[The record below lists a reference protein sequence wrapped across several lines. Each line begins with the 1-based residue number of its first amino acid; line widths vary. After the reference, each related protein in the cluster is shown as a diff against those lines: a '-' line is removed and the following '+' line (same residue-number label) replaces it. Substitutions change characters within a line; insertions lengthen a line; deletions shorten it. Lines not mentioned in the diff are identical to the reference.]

1 MVILSLTS
9 GDRLGPYEVVGPLGA
24 GGMGEVYRGRDPRLG
39 REVAIKV
46 LPAAVSSD
54 SERLHRFEQE
64 ARAAA
69 ALNHPNIL
77 AVFDIGQHGGA
88 PYIVSELLEGE
99 TLHDRLTEGALPVRT
114 AVEYAVQIAHG
125 LAAAHEKGI
134 VHRDLKPGNVF
145 VTTDGR
151 VKILDFG
158 LAKLVEAEPAGAG
171 ASLLPTAAADT
182 APGVVLGTFGYM
194 SPEQVR
200 GATVDR
206 RSDIFSLGVILYELL
221 TGRRAFARETAPE
234 TMTAILREDVP
245 DLHASAPQVW
255 PHLEH
260 VLRRCLDKDPSRR
273 FQSTQDLAFA
283 LATTGAASTSSGTAA
298 LGPARRR
305 RWPRVVL
312 ASAAGFVVLV
322 ALVSMAAVLLRR
334 PPATSQLVRRLALA
348 LPDAEPLALASLTP
362 LGLGKISIAISPDGK
377 RVVYVANRS
386 GTPQLVVRELDQF
399 EARPLRGTEG
409 AYGPFFS
416 PDGGSVAFFSQNS
429 LKRVS
434 LAGGEPVTVTEARHA
449 RNGAWLP
456 DGSIVFGNLE
466 GSLLIHV
473 QTAGSTSR
481 TVATSSYLF
490 QSLAALPKASAVLV
504 DVWSGP
510 NPDFNTIEAISL
522 QDGVRKV
529 LLSGGTR
536 PAYADGRLLFMRGG
550 ALFAAPFDADRLE
563 VTGSAVAVVEGIRT
577 ESEGT
582 GQVAVSAEG
591 TLVYVEGMPAWEGT
605 PVSVSR
611 DGKTRPIGTP
621 KHVYGMP
628 ALSPDGRR
636 LAIEV
641 AATTVDIWVFEIDR
655 GTFTRL
661 TQDGRNS
668 SPVWSPDSRQIAY
681 AASRGGTSTVVSRPA
696 DGSGPETTLWGGKPE
711 CRPYSWA
718 PDGKSLALGCAI
730 EGREDD
736 LYAFWLGTAN
746 PLRPFFGTPYS
757 DWGSRFSPDGKWIA
771 YISDA
776 SGQYEVY
783 VRPYPGP
790 GSQWQISTGGGEE
803 PTWSRDGKEIFYR
816 NGTKWMAAE
825 VKTTPEFS
833 ASPPSLLFQGPFV
846 NVPGPS
852 YDVGPDGRFVLI
864 EGPPETPVR
873 RLNVVLNWFDELRRL
888 VPSAR

>member
-1 MVILSLTS
+1 MPLTS
-9 GDRLGPYEVVGPLGA
+9 GARLGPYEVVGSLGA

-54 SERLHRFEQE
+54 PERLHRFEQE

-77 AVFDIGQHGGA
+77 AVFDIGQHDGS

-99 TLHDRLTEGALPVRT
+99 TLRERLAAGGLPVRT
-114 AVEYAVQIAHG
+114 AVEYGVQIAHG

-134 VHRDLKPGNVF
+134 VHRDLKPANVF

-158 LAKLVEAEPAGAG
+158 LAKLVDPEPAAAG
-171 ASLLPTAAADT
+171 MSLLATGDT

-200 GATVDR
+200 GATIDR
-206 RSDIFSLGVILYELL
+206 RSDIFAFGVILYELL

-245 DLHASAPQVW
+245 DLHASAQHVTPQ
-255 PHLEH
+255 LEQ

-283 LATTGAASTSSGTAA
+283 LSTVGAPSSSSSGVAAITGA
-298 LGPARRR
+298 PRKN
-305 RWPRVVL
+305 WPRLVFGG
-312 ASAAGFVVLV
+312 AAGFVVLI
-322 ALVSMAAVLLRR
+322 ALVTMAAVLLQRR
-334 PPATSQLVRRLALA
+334 TTTAQPVRRLALT
-348 LPDAEPLALASLTP
+348 LPDAEPLAAASFAP

-399 EARPLRGTEG
+399 DVRPLRGTEG

-416 PDGGSVAFFSQNS
+416 PDGGSVGFFTQTA
-429 LKRVS
+429 LKRLS
-434 LAGGEPVTVTEARHA
+434 LAGGDPVTVAETRHA
-449 RNGAWLP
+449 RSGAWLS
-456 DGSIVFGNLE
+456 DDSIVFGNLE
-466 GSLLIHV
+466 GSQLMQAQL
-473 QTAGSTSR
+473 AGSSVR
-481 TVATSSYLF
+481 TVVTSEYMF
-490 QSLAALPKASAVLV
+490 QSVGALPNAATVLV
-504 DVWSGP
+504 DIREGP
-510 NPDFNTIEAISL
+510 NPDFNTIEAISI
-522 QDGVRKV
+522 QDGKRKQI
-529 LLSGGTR
+529 LQGGTH
-536 PAYADGRLLFMRGG
+536 PVYADGRLLFTRSGT
-550 ALFAAPFDADRLE
+550 LFAAPFDVERLE
-563 VTGSAVAVVEGIRT
+563 VTGQAIAAVEGVRSET
-577 ESEGT
+577 EGT
-582 GQVAVSAEG
+582 GQFAVAGDG
-591 TLVYVEGMPAWEGT
+591 TLVYVEGAPGWEGT
-605 PVSVSR
+605 PVWVSR
-611 DGKTRPIGTP
+611 DGKREPIGTP
-621 KHVYGMP
+621 KRVYGKP
-628 ALSPDGRR
+628 VLSPDGRR
-636 LAIEV
+636 LAFEV
-641 AATTVDIWVFEIDR
+641 AAQTVDIWVFEIGR

-661 TQDGRNS
+661 TQEGKNS
-668 SPVWSPDSRQIAY
+668 SPVWSPDGRLIAY
-681 AASRGGTSTVVSRPA
+681 AATRGDTTTIVSRPA
-696 DGSGPETTLWGGKPE
+696 DGSGPETTLWNGKPV

-718 PDGKSLALGCAI
+718 PDGKSLALGCSV
-730 EGREDD
+730 EGREED
-736 LYAFWLGTAN
+736 LYSLWPGAAM
-746 PLRPFFGTPYS
+746 PLRPFVSTVYS
-757 DWGSRFSPDGKWIA
+757 DWGPSFSPDGGWIA

-776 SGQYEVY
+776 SGQYEIY

-816 NGTKWMAAE
+816 NGTKWMVTAVNA
-825 VKTTPEFS
+825 KTEFS
-833 ASPPSLLFQGPFV
+833 ASPPMLLFQGPFV

-852 YDVGPDGRFVLI
+852 YDVGPDGRFVLL

-873 RLNVVLNWFDELRRL
+873 RLNVVLNWFDDLRRL
-888 VPSAR
+888 VPPAR

>member
-1 MVILSLTS
+1 MPLTS
-9 GDRLGPYEVVGPLGA
+9 GVRLGPYEVVGPLGA

-46 LPAAVSSD
+46 LPAAVSTD
-54 SERLHRFEQE
+54 PERLHRFEQE

-77 AVFDIGQHGGA
+77 AVYDIGQHDGA

-99 TLHDRLTEGALPVRT
+99 TLRDRITEGALPVRT

-158 LAKLVEAEPAGAG
+158 LAKLVDPEPTGAG

-206 RSDIFSLGVILYELL
+206 RSDIFALGVMLYELL

-245 DLHASAPQVW
+245 DLHASAPQVT
-255 PHLEH
+255 PHLEQ

-283 LATTGAASTSSGTAA
+283 LATIGTASSTSSGTAA
-298 LGPARRR
+298 LGGAPRRK
-305 RWPRVVL
+305 WTRVVL
-312 ASAAGFVVLV
+312 GVAAAFVGLV
-322 ALVSMAAVLLRR
+322 ALVSIAAVLLRR
-334 PPATSQLVRRLALA
+334 PQAASPPVRRLSLA
-348 LPDAEPLALASLTP
+348 LPDAEPLATASLTP

-377 RVVYVANRS
+377 RVVYAANRN
-386 GTPQLVVRELDQF
+386 GTAQLVVRELDQF
-399 EARPLRGTEG
+399 DSRPLRGTEG

-416 PDGGSVAFFSQNS
+416 PDGASVAFFSQNA

-434 LAGGEPVTVTEARHA
+434 LAGGEPVTVAETRHA

-473 QTAGSTSR
+473 QTAESASR

-490 QSLAALPKASAVLV
+490 QSLAALPKASAMLV
-504 DVWSGP
+504 DIRSGP
-510 NPDFNTIEAISL
+510 NPDFNTIEAVSL

-550 ALFAAPFDADRLE
+550 TLFAAPFDADRLE

-577 ESEGT
+577 ESEGA

-591 TLVYVEGMPAWEGT
+591 TLVYVEGAPTWEGT
-605 PVSVSR
+605 PVLVGR
-611 DGKTRPIGTP
+611 DGKTQPIGTP

-641 AATTVDIWVFEIDR
+641 AATTVDIWVFEIGR

-661 TQDGRNS
+661 TQDGKNS
-668 SPVWSPDSRQIAY
+668 SPVWSPDGRHIAY
-681 AASRGGTSTVVSRPA
+681 AASRSGTSTVVSRPA
-696 DGSGPETTLWGGKPE
+696 DGSGPETTLWSGKPE

-718 PDGKSLALGCAI
+718 PDGKSLALGCSI

-736 LYAFWLGTAN
+736 LYALWPGTAN

-790 GSQWQISTGGGEE
+790 GNQWQISTGGGEE
-803 PTWSRDGKEIFYR
+803 PAWSRDGKEIFYR
-816 NGTKWMAAE
+816 NSTKWMTVG
-825 VKTTPEFS
+825 VKTTTEFS
-833 ASPPSLLFQGPFV
+833 ASPPTLLFQGPFV

-852 YDVGPDGRFVLI
+852 YDVGPDGRFLLL

-888 VPSAR
+888 VPLAR